1 MYCFFFTLFA
11 HSHPSLFVYSRSYTS
26 LCHASCFS
34 LFSIP
39 FSILSSPLNHSL
51 LSFISFPAHLFIP
64 SSTLVHSCSLLLF
77 IPLFPSSLSSPK
89 FTCLLPLLNF
99 FAFHLPFHSFP
110 CPLSHFPPSHIL
122 ALSLLFS
129 LPPVLPFQIFTP
141 PLTALAALPA
151 PPCRAINPLQ
161 AGIRATRGLNVPAV
175 SPDPAPRPLSITASE
190 MDHQISS

>member
-1 MYCFFFTLFA
+1 MYCFFFTLFTRL
-11 HSHPSLFVYSRSYTS
+11 HPSLFVCSCFYTS
-26 LCHASCFS
+26 PFHASCFS

-39 FSILSSPLNHSL
+39 FSILSSPLNPSL
-51 LSFISFPAHLFIP
+51 LSFISFPGHLFIP

-77 IPLFPSSLSSPK
+77 IHPLSSSPSSPK
-89 FTCLLPLLNF
+89 FTCPVTHLNF

-151 PPCRAINPLQ
+151 LPCRAINPLQ